1 MTGYELR
8 LWRKAQ
14 GWTQERAA
22 EELGIHIRT
31 YKGYEKVN
39 RRVSKIIQL
48 ASQVL
53 SLRSDLSI
61 MQAMSREQ
69 LLIYLYNTLN
79 KELADEP

>member
-8 LWRKAQ
+8 LWRKAL
-14 GWTQERAA
+14 GWTQERTA
-22 EELGIHIRT
+22 EELDIHIRT
-31 YKGYEKVN
+31 YKGYEKAD
-39 RRVSKIIQL
+39 RVSRITQL

-69 LLIYLYNTLN
+69 LLIYLDNTLN
-79 KELADEP
+79 RELIDES